1 MGLLLFGVSYEKS
14 MLFEVYFWK
23 YGGGEGIFNVL
34 ALEMLLFY
42 RSRGPIVW
50 HVLSYIRFSYG
61 FAVCNF
67 LTFSYSFRDPLG

>member
-1 MGLLLFGVSYEKS
+1 MF
-14 MLFEVYFWK
+14 
-23 YGGGEGIFNVL
+23 L

-50 HVLSYIRFSYG
+50 HVLPYIRFSYG